1 MRKLSYTHQVLVQ
14 VVILSLQVEHGKLIF
29 YNLQVVTWCMTVA
42 KPSPK
47 TFIFDLFE
55 YMHQISMFL
64 FRQFLCMRILFE
76 YCPLREKCP
85 HSDLFWS
92 IFSRIRI
99 EYREIRGI
107 SPYSARMRENAD
119 QNNSEYGHFSQWS
132 CAVPIF
138 HLQKIV
144 N

>member
-1 MRKLSYTHQVLVQ
+1 
-14 VVILSLQVEHGKLIF
+14 
-29 YNLQVVTWCMTVA
+29 MTVA

-107 SPYSARMRENAD
+107 SPYSPRMRENAD

-144 N
+144 NQYQRQKIPALFCVKLTYATSHSRCNDCQHV